1 MIRWLRLSVVALA
14 LGCTGPAGEV
24 GPQGASGAGQPGP
37 QGPQGPQGPP
47 GPAGAAAVS
56 PDGGLASCT
65 PNAQVGCF
73 CPSGASGFQTCA
85 SNGLSFGPCACP
97 DAGALPDAGGE
108 AGAPFS
114 VATLPGLVVWLK
126 GDVGVVDDLQAP
138 GRVKRWLDQ
147 SGNAN
152 HAEKWGVDGP
162 VHDPQ
167 ALNGID
173 VVDLGN
179 ADQDG
184 LAFADSP
191 SLKIGTGEFGMVWL
205 AHVQPN
211 HAAAT
216 NLLVKGG
223 GSFFVTISATPGHF
237 DVNAGGLASVL
248 IPPTI
253 PSWQIYSV
261 RGPALRLKVGTSSAT
276 GPTSTGDLSA
286 GGDSWVMVNQPTGLI
301 KLAEVIIVK
310 AALSDTQL
318 ASVEAYLK
326 AKYAL

>member
-1 MIRWLRLSVVALA
+1 MTRWLRLSVVALA
-14 LGCTGPAGEV
+14 LGCSGPAGEV
-24 GPQGASGAGQPGP
+24 GPQGASGTGQPGP
-37 QGPQGPQGPP
+37 EGPQGPQGPP

-152 HAEKWGVDGP
+152 HAEKLGTEGP

-184 LAFADSP
+184 LTLTDNP
-191 SLKIGTGEFGMVWL
+191 SLKIGSGEFGMVWL
-205 AHVQPN
+205 ANIQPGS
-211 HAAAT
+211 ATT
-216 NLLVKGG
+216 NLLVKVG
-223 GSFFVTISATPGHF
+223 FMATISATPGHF
-237 DVNAGGLASVL
+237 DVNAGTLASVL
-248 IPPTI
+248 IPPPI

-261 RGPALRLKVGTSSAT
+261 RGPAIRIKAGTSSAT
-276 GPTSTGDLSA
+276 GPTSTTDLTA
-286 GGDSWVMVNQPTGLI
+286 GSDPWVMVNQPNGLI

-310 AALSDTQL
+310 AALSDANL
-318 ASVEAYLK
+318 ASIEAYLK